1 MCIVALLCLF
11 VQWMT
16 NHMKKR
22 RQIKGSLVPTS
33 PNPPKKEKKTRK
45 QGNLGRN
52 QTRAWASSFKRKE
65 VSDAKVRNTKSL
77 QPDSSNLL
85 TWLTGIPDIAKLQRS
100 KTDKTKP
107 NHQDTERKDLKWK
120 PLDRY
125 TTREGEPELRKN
137 RNFKQAKELNIAA
150 EET

>member
-1 MCIVALLCLF
+1 MPVCAMNDKPDEKTPKDNRKLG
-11 VQWMT
+11 T
-16 NHMKKR
+16 N
-22 RQIKGSLVPTS
+22 VPK
-33 PNPPKKEKKTRK
+33 PPKKEKKARK

-65 VSDAKVRNTKSL
+65 GSDAKVQNTKSL

-85 TWLTGIPDIAKLQRS
+85 TWLTGIPDIAKQLQRR

-107 NHQDTERKDLKWK
+107 NHQYTERKDLKRK

-125 TTREGEPELRKN
+125 TTRERTRAP
-137 RNFKQAKELNIAA
+137 
-150 EET
+150 